1 MNDLHEMAA
10 NSREAA
16 WTLAASALKTR
27 NAALLRMAEVL
38 ENHQADIFAA
48 NAADIHQAEA
58 DGLAVPLLGRL
69 KFREEKLRAVT
80 DGLRALADLPDP
92 IGATTM
98 THEITPGLKMY
109 RVTCPIGVIGVIFES
124 RPDALVQIASLA
136 LKSGNAVLLKGG
148 REAERTNAAL
158 CDALREAAADVGLP
172 ADFAQ
177 LLHSREDVAAM
188 LKEDALIDLIIP
200 RGSKEFV
207 RYIMDNSRIPVLGHS
222 DGICHVY
229 VDKSADVE
237 MAVSIAVDS
246 KAQNVAVCNACETLL
261 VHRDIAADFLPKLLP
276 AMQES
281 TSGCWAT
288 RRPARLSPSKPR
300 RKRTGARSIWIMC
313 CPSASWIRWKPRLPT
328 STATAATTR
337 TASSPAMTRRRRRS

>member
-16 WTLAASALKTR
+16 WTLAASSLETR
-27 NAALLRMAEVL
+27 NAALLRMAETL

-58 DGLAVPLLGRL
+58 DGLAAPLLGRL

-80 DGLRALADLPDP
+80 DGLRALAALPDP

-148 REAERTNAAL
+148 REAERTNARAVRRAPGSGGGCRASGGFRAAAAFPRGRRRDAEGGRAHRPHHPPRQQGVRSL
-158 CDALREAAADVGLP
+158 HHGQQPHSRAGALRRHL
-172 ADFAQ
+172 
-177 LLHSREDVAAM
+177 
-188 LKEDALIDLIIP
+188 
-200 RGSKEFV
+200 
-207 RYIMDNSRIPVLGHS
+207 
-222 DGICHVY
+222 
-229 VDKSADVE
+229 
-237 MAVSIAVDS
+237 
-246 KAQNVAVCNACETLL
+246 
-261 VHRDIAADFLPKLLP
+261 
-276 AMQES
+276 
-281 TSGCWAT
+281 
-288 RRPARLSPSKPR
+288 
-300 RKRTGARSIWIMC
+300 
-313 CPSASWIRWKPRLPT
+313 PRLCG
-328 STATAATTR
+328 
-337 TASSPAMTRRRRRS
+337 

>member
-16 WTLAASALKTR
+16 WTLAASSLETR

-58 DGLAVPLLGRL
+58 DGLAAPLLGRL

-276 AMQES
+276 AMQEKHVRLL
-281 TSGCWAT
+281 GDEAT
-288 RRPARLSPSKPR
+288 RAIIPVEAATEEDW
-300 RKRTGARSIWIMC
+300 RTEYLDYVL
-313 CPSASWIRWKPRLPT
+313 SASWIRWKPRLPT

-337 TASSPAMTRRRRRS
+337 TASSPAMTRRRRSS

>member
-16 WTLAASALKTR
+16 WTLAASSLETR

-58 DGLAVPLLGRL
+58 DGLAAPLLGRL

-80 DGLRALADLPDP
+80 DGLRALAALPDP

-109 RVTCPIGVIGVIFES
+109 RVT

-148 REAERTNAAL
+148 REAERTNAVL
-158 CDALREAAADVGLP
+158 CGALREAAADVGLP

-207 RYIMDNSRIPVLGHS
+207 RYIMDNSRHL
-222 DGICHVY
+222 
-229 VDKSADVE
+229 
-237 MAVSIAVDS
+237 
-246 KAQNVAVCNACETLL
+246 
-261 VHRDIAADFLPKLLP
+261 
-276 AMQES
+276 
-281 TSGCWAT
+281 
-288 RRPARLSPSKPR
+288 
-300 RKRTGARSIWIMC
+300 
-313 CPSASWIRWKPRLPT
+313 PRLCGQIRRYGDGGFDCRGQQ
-328 STATAATTR
+328 SAECGSLQRLRDAAR
-337 TASSPAMTRRRRRS
+337 PPRYRR